1 MGWNFSVLHLAPSAT
16 NLVELGDEQLVDAD
30 RDGDVWA
37 RASDAGLTVV
47 SRHPLDTEAVA
58 ELASKT
64 QGRVVMAIFSSVAS
78 TYVLDV
84 YEKGARVRRIIK
96 MEDVPE
102 VGEGSPLPEEA
113 HTEVVNAPF
122 DEDKYAALLAAAGDF
137 DLRMTDSGMFR
148 RVVSPPLT

>member
-1 MGWNFSVLHLAPSAT
+1 
-16 NLVELGDEQLVDAD
+16 
-30 RDGDVWA
+30 
-37 RASDAGLTVV
+37 
-47 SRHPLDTEAVA
+47 
-58 ELASKT
+58 
-64 QGRVVMAIFSSVAS
+64 MAIFSSVAS